1 MSVGVYDY
9 LLEIWYVS
17 FLPPLII
24 VPLVIILIHPIVVVV
39 IVAIVSVAIISIRA
53 KLISSTAISATE
65 LVVIVVVII
74 ILPSSSTP
82 PEVIPRGPMSE
93 RRVLEVVLNEP
104 LVWEIPS
111 GYGFCIP
118 YVLCNPLEE

>member
-65 LVVIVVVII
+65 LIVIVVVVIF
-74 ILPSSSTP
+74 PSSSTP